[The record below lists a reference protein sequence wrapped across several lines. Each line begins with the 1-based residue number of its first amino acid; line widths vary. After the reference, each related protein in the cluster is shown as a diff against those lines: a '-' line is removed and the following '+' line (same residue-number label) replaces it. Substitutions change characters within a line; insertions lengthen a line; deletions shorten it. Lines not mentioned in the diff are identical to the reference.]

1 MAEAE
6 APKFEWREFFKKLY
20 NRLLETD
27 ILGHAAQ
34 VAFYFS
40 FAIFPLLYFLVSLMG
55 MVLESSKDLQ
65 AELFVFLR
73 QVMPYSVH
81 ELIQKTIAEVIENSS
96 GGKATLGLAVTLW
109 SASAGFDAIRNALNS
124 IYGLVEQ
131 RYWVRIKLE
140 SLAFTLG
147 LSIITGVMLYIVF
160 NGWQF
165 FQSVMSTIGVET
177 TSPWLL
183 SLIQWV
189 TILVVTML
197 ACEVIY
203 NLLPSYGKF
212 RWVWINAGSIAAIVL
227 WIGLTAGFR
236 TYLGY
241 FNSYDRT
248 YGSLGAVI
256 IMMLWLYLTAC
267 ALMLGGAINAV
278 LYEMKNPHKK
288 KPHEEAASA

>member
-1 MAEAE
+1 MEPEQA
-6 APKFEWREFFKKLY
+6 KTFTWGEFLSKLY
-20 NRLLETD
+20 AKLLGTD

-55 MVLESSKDLQ
+55 MVLESSKELQ
-65 AELFVFLR
+65 AELFIFLR
-73 QVMPYSVH
+73 QVMPYSVY
-81 ELIQKTIAEVIENSS
+81 ELISKTIAEVIENSS

-124 IYGLVEQ
+124 IYGLTEK

-140 SLAFTLG
+140 SLAFTLL
-147 LSIITGVMLYIVF
+147 LSIFTGILLYIVF
-160 NGWQF
+160 YGWQF
-165 FQSVMSTIGVET
+165 FQGMMLKVGLEV
-177 TSPWLL
+177 TSPVLIG
-183 SLIQWV
+183 LIQWV
-189 TILVVTML
+189 AILTVTL
-197 ACEVIY
+197 LTCEVVY

-227 WIGLTAGFR
+227 WIALTAGFR

-288 KPHEEAASA
+288 QVDAASA